1 LIDDNSGVG
10 RQIGV
15 GDANGDGKQD
25 FIIGNKLGAF
35 VFTHESKKVSKEI
48 WEQAQ
53 PKVKFPSAGDQ
64 RLEAM
69 NVIVHTTRPNG
80 TPAVVKPAAKPDTR

>member
-1 LIDDNSGVG
+1 VG
-10 RQIGV
+10 RQIGL

-35 VFTHESKKVSKEI
+35 VFTRESKKVSKEA
-48 WEQAQ
+48 WEKAQ
-53 PKVKFPSAGDQ
+53 PAMKFPSSGDQ
-64 RLEAM
+64 RLEEM

-80 TPAVVKPAAKPDTR
+80 TPAVVKPGAQPATR